1 VERVHDQ
8 YDRPGRTCVQV
19 VKARRSRRLRSSV
32 VILGLLACATLAGCG
47 TAVVTPYPPAATQ
60 APVASDA
67 PSAADAATPEPTAT
81 PTATLPDP
89 CKLLTQ
95 AEADQLAGIKL
106 QGPLPEG
113 DPPTNCAWPTPL
125 TGPVAQVEVG
135 VGDGAKKFLDTD
147 KDVLAHDFAQVSGLG
162 DEAWV
167 EDDTV
172 FVRVGDLWFSLHLV
186 GYAGTSAYRP
196 KLEALAKTII
206 GRL

>member
-1 VERVHDQ
+1 M
-8 YDRPGRTCVQV
+8 QV
-19 VKARRSRRLRSSV
+19 VRAWRGRRLRSST
-32 VILGLLACATLAGCG
+32 VILGLLACVALAGCG
-47 TAVVTPYPPAATQ
+47 TAVVTPFPAAQPSAATQ
-60 APVASDA
+60 PPAASDA
-67 PSAADAATPEPTAT
+67 PSAADAVTAEPTAT

-106 QGPLPEG
+106 QGPLSEG
-113 DPPTNCAWPTPL
+113 VPPTNCAWPTPL

-147 KDVLAHDFAQVSGLG
+147 KDVLQHDFAQVSGLG

>member
-1 VERVHDQ
+1 M
-8 YDRPGRTCVQV
+8 QV
-19 VKARRSRRLRSSV
+19 VKAWRGRRLRSTA
-32 VILGLLACATLAGCG
+32 VILGLLASASLSGCG
-47 TAVVTPYPPAATQ
+47 AATITPYPPAATK

-81 PTATLPDP
+81 PTTALPDP

-95 AEADQLAGIKL
+95 AEADQLAGVKL

-113 DPPTNCAWPTPL
+113 DPPTNCVWPTPL
-125 TGPVAQVEVG
+125 TGSVAQVEVG
-135 VGDGAKKFLDTD
+135 VGDGAKKFLDID
-147 KDVLAHDFAQVSGLG
+147 KNVLAHDFAQVAGLG

-196 KLEALAKTII
+196 KLEARAKTII
-206 GRL
+206 GRLGP